1 MELLPSVMGVLT
13 LGAETTSSSRTMA
26 ISLLLSWAAR
36 VVMSAQIRAPWLSIA
51 KETATSLVIGA
62 GAAGALRTCS
72 PDRAASG
79 LARRFLMAY
88 RTYRLVNFPVVKSRR
103 GSAPQ
108 RNWISEGNIA
118 LISGLSR

>member
-1 MELLPSVMGVLT
+1 GVD
-13 LGAETTSSSRTMA
+13 TTSLSRMMA
-26 ISLLLSWAAR
+26 ISLLLSWAAL

-51 KETATSLVIGA
+51 NETATSLVIGS
-62 GAAGALRTCS
+62 GAAVALITCS
-72 PDRAASG
+72 PERGASA
-79 LARRFLMAY
+79 LARPFLMAY